1 MSLRVGILT
10 FHSQS
15 SYGGVLQAIALQNFL
30 LRLGCDVKVIDRWMM
45 PKNECLNGILVVK
58 SFKAWF
64 CFLVR
69 AVMCF
74 GDVRNLIR
82 CFKTKSF
89 IRRHLRLTGYSFYD
103 WNEAP
108 KDLGVD
114 LIVVGSDQVWG
125 RHFWDPHPYLLIGA
139 PEIPAISYAASMGM
153 HAIPFDLVPVFKTG
167 IPKFSAISVRE
178 REAGSL
184 VAPYSDKRIQHVVD
198 PTLLIDRSFW
208 DQCADRVERRI
219 GSESKKKLVCY
230 LLHTELQG
238 CVKALESFGRKMDCE
253 VVFLA
258 GSPCRLMPR
267 KLLPLLEACCLP
279 IKMLFSSIRYRPM
292 IMPDEFVS
300 EIRSAD
306 WVITDSFHGLM
317 FSLIYQ
323 KDVRI
328 LRPASLMSSNMSARI
343 SEVVEDFIVGNP
355 FACTIHAAVDSLCR
369 GPSVSYSTKEIELRR
384 LSSAEW
390 LREALESAPRE

>member
-1 MSLRVGILT
+1 MDLRVGILT

-30 LRLGCDVKVIDRWMM
+30 IQLGCDVKIIDRWMM
-45 PKNECLNGILVVK
+45 PKNGCLNGVLVAR
-58 SFKAWF
+58 SFRTWF

-69 AVMCF
+69 ALFGF
-74 GDVRNLIR
+74 GDVRDLIR
-82 CFKTKSF
+82 CLRTKNF
-89 IRRHLRLTGYSFYD
+89 IHRHLKLTDYCFYD

-114 LIVVGSDQVWG
+114 VIVVGSDQVWG
-125 RHFWDPHPYLLIGA
+125 RHFWDPHPYLMIGA

-153 HAIPFDLVPVFKTG
+153 HAIPSDLVPAFKTG

-184 VAPYSDKRIQHVVD
+184 VAPYFSKRIQHVVD

-208 DQCADRVERRI
+208 DRCADRVERRI

-230 LLHTELQG
+230 LLHTELQE
-238 CVKALESFGRKMDCE
+238 CVKALELFGHKKDCE
-253 VVFLA
+253 VVFLS

-267 KLLPLLEACCLP
+267 ELLPLLKACCLP
-279 IKMLFSSIRYRPM
+279 IKMIFSSIRYRPM

-317 FSLIYQ
+317 FSLIYR

-328 LRPASLMSSNMSARI
+328 LRPTSSMSANMSARI
-343 SEVVEDFIVGNP
+343 SEIVEDFIVGNP
-355 FACTIHAAVDSLCR
+355 FACTIHTAVDSLCR
-369 GPSVSYSTKEIELRR
+369 GPSISYRTKEIEMRR
-384 LSSAEW
+384 SSSAEW
-390 LREALESAPRE
+390 LREALKSALRE